1 MSGEREPAR
10 EHGGDGTGEGA
21 PAAAPGHAR
30 AGASGTVWEDPGV
43 RHPTAVV
50 DDAAELHSSCSVG
63 PFAVIGPGVRLG
75 PDVRVGSHALIER
88 DTRLGAGCE
97 IHHGAVVGT
106 DPQDLKY
113 EGEKA
118 ALEVGPRTV
127 IREYATLNRGT
138 AASGATRVGADC
150 LIMAYAHVAHDC
162 RLGDH
167 VILSNTVN
175 MGGHV
180 EIGDWAIVGGV
191 TAIHQFARIG
201 RHAFVGGGSRLPQD
215 VVPFTTVAGNPCSAY
230 GINSTGLRRRGFD
243 EERIRALQ
251 GAYRTLFRSDLN
263 LGDAVERLA
272 SEGPDTEDVRAM
284 IEFVRSS
291 ERGVTT

>member
-1 MSGEREPAR
+1 
-10 EHGGDGTGEGA
+10 
-21 PAAAPGHAR
+21 
-30 AGASGTVWEDPGV
+30 VWEDPGV
-43 RHPTAVV
+43 RHPGAVID
-50 DDAAELHSSCSVG
+50 DDADLHPSCSVG
-63 PFAVIGPGVRLG
+63 PFAVIGPGVELG
-75 PDVRVGSHALIER
+75 PDVRVGPHVLVER
-88 DTRLGAGCE
+88 DTRVGRGCE
-97 IHHGAVVGT
+97 LHHGAVLGT

-113 EGEKA
+113 EGESA
-118 ALEVGPRTV
+118 VLEVGPGTV

-162 RLGDH
+162 RIGDH
-167 VILSNTVN
+167 VILSNSVN

-201 RHAFVGGGSRLPQD
+201 DHAFVGGGSRLPQD

-230 GINSTGLRRRGFD
+230 GINTTGLRRRGFD
-243 EERIRALQ
+243 DERIRALRA
-251 GAYRTLFRSDLN
+251 AYRSLFRSNLN
-263 LGDAVERLA
+263 LGDAVDRLA
-272 SEGPDTEDVRAM
+272 DSGPETADVRAM
-284 IEFVRSS
+284 IDFVRAS